1 RSAESERGVSLAR
14 ACLQVATIAGNQGLL
29 LLSWRMLAYSLT
41 ANEQYEESLP
51 QHELAIDGLEAA
63 GDAGQAARARLGYI
77 AALFHTG
84 RYEEAL
90 AVAAVAEDWFKKNN
104 DEVGFARL
112 CNNIANL
119 YDRLGERA
127 QACRYHLAHSEIVEK
142 LGDREGLAKSYLNLG
157 NSFAALDQFEKAEE
171 MYEDRKSV
179 V

>member
-1 RSAESERGVSLAR
+1 MRHLSVMGSLDLLGKSDEDLRAWTLSQDLSALQQTLDEIWQEIRTAHLYAGQPRSAESERGVSLAR

-90 AVAAVAEDWFKKNN
+90 AVAAVAEDWFKK
-104 DEVGFARL
+104 
-112 CNNIANL
+112 
-119 YDRLGERA
+119 
-127 QACRYHLAHSEIVEK
+127 
-142 LGDREGLAKSYLNLG
+142 
-157 NSFAALDQFEKAEE
+157 
-171 MYEDRKSV
+171 
-179 V
+179 